1 MTNRHQEIAEKAV
14 EAFKELLSEQ
24 ARQQIS
30 DRQFDELALII
41 REALSEELE
50 NAVEIAEDMV
60 KRLRAQVERPE
71 LEL

>member
-1 MTNRHQEIAEKAV
+1 MANRHQEVAEKVV

-24 ARQQIS
+24 AREQIS
-30 DRQFDELALII
+30 DRQFDELALIV